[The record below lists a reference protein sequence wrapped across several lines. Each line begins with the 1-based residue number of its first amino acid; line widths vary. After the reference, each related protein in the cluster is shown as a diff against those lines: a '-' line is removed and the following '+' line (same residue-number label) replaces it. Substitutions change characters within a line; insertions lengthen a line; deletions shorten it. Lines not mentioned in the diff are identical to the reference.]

1 MLALAFGA
9 ALAFVM
15 PAPAAAHT
23 GLDSSQPS
31 GGEIVEEPVSQIS
44 LTFNRPVE
52 PAGSGL
58 TVFDE
63 HGDERRPASL
73 NSGDSQTWLLNFEP
87 PLSGGQFEVSWRVVA
102 EDGHVVEGSFGFTV
116 AGSPDPSTAST
127 GDANN
132 ASDGEFPDETDDSAE
147 GVRSAVDGASAS
159 STGSARNDDPLPP
172 TMTVADPPSV
182 PDTAGNAFSSTPT
195 TNAAAMGIDAAERTE
210 TSQALH
216 RSSGTTGAQR
226 LAEAVR
232 VLGLLA
238 TLVIVGGFAFMAFVV
253 RDEPLERARF
263 RTWVGA
269 SGLLLSAC
277 AIFAVLTQAAIVED
291 DWSAVWTVDAITA
304 AMGTQFGLAAGLR
317 LVGGL
322 AVFTASRLNA
332 PHPTNRSVPA
342 AIGIIGAVGV
352 VISYSFD
359 GHTVTEGPR
368 WLHTVANVTHVS
380 AAGVWSGGLAM
391 LASVLRR
398 RRSSSTEVIRNVMR
412 FSQLASVSFV
422 VAGVAGTVMAVLV
435 MDRFADIWSTGWGRL
450 LLAKIALV
458 AVAAALGMRN
468 RWVHMP
474 VAAQVAAQSAED
486 PVHKRL
492 FRTVVTEAV
501 LLGCVGVVTAFLV
514 GASVL

>member
-9 ALAFVM
+9 ALAVVL

-31 GGEIVEEPVSQIS
+31 GGEIVGEPVSQIS
-44 LTFNRPVE
+44 LMFNRPVE

-58 TVFDE
+58 TVFDSDGIE
-63 HGDERRPASL
+63 HRPDSL
-73 NSGDSQTWLLNFEP
+73 NSADGQTWLLYYEP
-87 PLSGGQFEVSWRVVA
+87 PLSSGRFEVSWRVVA

-116 AGSPDPSTAST
+116 DGSPDPSSTST
-127 GDANN
+127 GDASH
-132 ASDGEFPDETDDSAE
+132 ASDGEFPDETVDSAE
-147 GVRSAVDGASAS
+147 GVRSAGDGASAS
-159 STGSARNDDPLPP
+159 STGSARDDDPLRP

-182 PDTAGNAFSSTPT
+182 PDSAENAFSSAPPT
-195 TNAAAMGIDAAERTE
+195 TAAAEDIGEAERSE

-216 RSSGTTGAQR
+216 RSSGATGAQR
-226 LAEAVR
+226 LAESMRA
-232 VLGLLA
+232 LGLLA
-238 TLVIVGGFAFMAFVV
+238 TLIIVGGFAFMAFVV

-263 RTWVGA
+263 RTWVRYG
-269 SGLLLSAC
+269 GLLLGASA
-277 AIFAVLTQAAIVED
+277 IVAVLTQAAIVED
-291 DWSAVWTVDAITA
+291 DWSAIWTVDAITGTL
-304 AMGTQFGLAAGLR
+304 GTQFGLAAGLR

-322 AVFTASRLNA
+322 AVFTASRLDA
-332 PHPTNRSVPA
+332 PHPDRSVLA
-342 AIGIIGAVGV
+342 AVGIIGAVGV
-352 VISYSFD
+352 VASYSFD

-368 WLHTVANVTHVS
+368 WLHTVANLTHVS

-391 LASVLRR
+391 LSSVLRR
-398 RRSSSTEVIRNVMR
+398 RRRSSTEVIRHVMR
-412 FSQLASVSFV
+412 FSLLASVSFV
-422 VAGVAGTVMAVLV
+422 LAGVAGTVMTVLV
-435 MDRFADIWSTGWGRL
+435 VDRFADLWSSGWGRL

-458 AVAAALGMRN
+458 AVAAALGVRN

-474 VAAQVAAQSAED
+474 VASQVAAQSAED
-486 PVHKRL
+486 PVHKQL

>member
-9 ALAFVM
+9 ALAVVL

-31 GGEIVEEPVSQIS
+31 GGEIVGEPVSQIS
-44 LTFNRPVE
+44 LMFNRPVE

-58 TVFDE
+58 TVFDSDGIE
-63 HGDERRPASL
+63 HRPDSL
-73 NSGDSQTWLLNFEP
+73 NSADGQTWLLYYEP
-87 PLSGGQFEVSWRVVA
+87 PLSSGRFEVSWRVVA

-116 AGSPDPSTAST
+116 AGSPDPSSTST
-127 GDANN
+127 GDASN
-132 ASDGEFPDETDDSAE
+132 ASDGEFPDETVDSAE
-147 GVRSAVDGASAS
+147 GVRSAGDGASAS
-159 STGSARNDDPLPP
+159 STGSARDDDPLRP

-182 PDTAGNAFSSTPT
+182 PDSAESAFSSASPT
-195 TNAAAMGIDAAERTE
+195 TAAAEDIGEAERSE

-216 RSSGTTGAQR
+216 RSSGATGAQR
-226 LAEAVR
+226 LAESMRIV
-232 VLGLLA
+232 GLLA
-238 TLVIVGGFAFMAFVV
+238 TLIVVGGFAFMAFVV

-263 RTWVGA
+263 RTWVRYG
-269 SGLLLSAC
+269 GLLLGASA
-277 AIFAVLTQAAIVED
+277 IVAVLTQAAIVED
-291 DWSAVWTVDAITA
+291 DWSAIWTVDAITGTL
-304 AMGTQFGLAAGLR
+304 GTQFGLAAGLR

-322 AVFTASRLNA
+322 AVFTASRLDA
-332 PHPTNRSVPA
+332 PHPDRSVLA
-342 AIGIIGAVGV
+342 AVGIIGAVGV
-352 VISYSFD
+352 VASYSFD

-368 WLHTVANVTHVS
+368 WLHTVANLTHVS

-391 LASVLRR
+391 LSSVLRR
-398 RRSSSTEVIRNVMR
+398 RRRSSTEVIRHLMR
-412 FSQLASVSFV
+412 FSQLASISFV
-422 VAGVAGTVMAVLV
+422 VAGVTGTVMTVLV
-435 MDRFADIWSTGWGRL
+435 VDRFADLWSTAWGRL

-458 AVAAALGMRN
+458 ALAAFLGARS

-474 VAAQVAAQSAED
+474 IASKSAAQSAED

-514 GASVL
+514 RASVL